1 MYLSIVPNQTFM
13 FNYFKTKMDE
23 WKRPNSFHQWMEF
36 DPNKLPETEL
46 DYVPMS
52 YLNKMKTKSK
62 KKK

>member
-1 MYLSIVPNQTFM
+1 M

-52 YLNKMKTKSK
+52 YLKKTKNKSK